1 MYTAKEVCDDFA
13 TLKFPTK
20 RICLFLLIFVPK
32 SFYYFA
38 SYSRADLIVSIST
51 VFFFAIH
58 KLMKV
63 KMSTIVLF

>member
-1 MYTAKEVCDDFA
+1 METAKEICSNFA

-20 RICLFLLIFVPK
+20 RMFLLIFVPNI
-32 SFYYFA
+32 FYYFCFLFMNRFDCI
-38 SYSRADLIVSIST
+38 YFYCIL
-51 VFFFAIH
+51 FAIH